1 MGRSESVI
9 SLVQLAPE
17 QFPASSQLHGY
28 AEDLANILNED
39 EELGFALGRTK
50 HAPKE
55 TAQTVLAHA
64 RKWCVKHD
72 AIFFAIVNDQRV
84 AIGTISLSHMDLQ
97 SRTASTGYW
106 IGTRFQ
112 GRGYGGAAFRNVVA
126 FARTLGV
133 RLLSGQIGAANHA
146 SRQIWERN
154 GAEIVRDGTTLKASL
169 LIEP

>member
-1 MGRSESVI
+1 MKLPSNIV

-17 QFPASSQLHGY
+17 PFPAPPQALRH
-28 AEDLANILNED
+28 AEDLAKILNED
-39 EELGFALGRTK
+39 EELGLALGRTQ
-50 HAPKE
+50 HVPKE
-55 TAQTVLAHA
+55 TAQTILAHA
-64 RKWCVKHD
+64 QKWCGKHD
-72 AIFFAIVNDQRV
+72 AIFFAIVHDQQA
-84 AIGTISLSHMDLQ
+84 AIGTISLSHMDMQ

-112 GRGYGGAAFRNVVA
+112 GRGYGGAAFRNLVA

-146 SRQIWERN
+146 SRRIWERN
-154 GAEIVRDGTTLKASL
+154 GAEIVRDGATLMATL

>member
-1 MGRSESVI
+1 MRRSENII
-9 SLVQLAPE
+9 SLVQLTPKP
-17 QFPASSQLHGY
+17 FPVPTQLHGY

-39 EELGFALGRTK
+39 EELARALGRTE

-55 TAQTVLAHA
+55 TAQTVLVHA

-72 AIFFAIVNDQRV
+72 AIFFAIVLDQRA

-97 SRTASTGYW
+97 SRAASTGYW

-112 GRGYGGAAFRNVVA
+112 GRGYAGAAFRNLVA

-133 RLLSGQIGAANHA
+133 RSLSGQIEAANHA
-146 SRQIWERN
+146 SRRIWECN
-154 GAEIVRDGTTLKASL
+154 GAEIVRDGATLRATL
-169 LIEP
+169 FIEP